1 MGVLPFST
9 YVLRKYYQATGWNED
24 NFYSNLT
31 RSSDALL
38 DFTVPR
44 GLQFSISKAPNA
56 LFRTSYSINALPS
69 LNGSIGYMF
78 STCELDLKKSG
89 DVRFKDIVERF
100 KVHGIPKRP
109 EDKEEEWLGGERVD
123 CRDYLLSGLFYIP
136 SGQLDA
142 LYTTRWSAT
151 TQFSAACILT
161 PLTGASASNPPP
173 LSSEDTMLM
182 SVQHDTGR
190 WGSEYTWQA
199 ESGGSILG
207 LRVLRNFGKLANGNG
222 SDVGV
227 VYPAGTSGGDESA
240 SKEVP
245 ASSTSTSRT
254 TPKRVD
260 EEDAMEGGLKGR
272 LSAGA
277 EFYVSTEKSAGVSA
291 GVRFTTLPNS
301 ALQTNL
307 SSSSNSASSSSPSS
321 ISSPKSGSLWQPP
334 TICTATFSPITGH
347 FTAAYASKVSRDV
360 ALCSR
365 FTFNINSYESEWTM
379 GGEWWLRSKKQPQQ
393 FPSSPDLS
401 DLGGEAPATSTTMTA
416 ELSSTS
422 EPIPAPDT
430 FTLSGST
437 EPPLTQESGQIQG
450 VVKARLSTS
459 SEFAFM
465 WEGRLSNALIS
476 FGVISNLVNRSK
488 PINSIGLEFSYF
500 SSE

>member
-38 DFTVPR
+38 DFTVPK

-56 LFRTSYSINALPS
+56 LFRTSYSMNALPS
-69 LNGSIGYMF
+69 LNGSVGYIF
-78 STCELDLKKSG
+78 STCELDLKNSG
-89 DVRFKDIVERF
+89 DVRFKDVVERF

-142 LYTTRWSAT
+142 FYTTRWSAT

-161 PLTGASASNPPP
+161 PPTGASASNPLP

-182 SVQHDTGR
+182 NVQHDTGR
-190 WGSEYTWQA
+190 WGTEYTWQA

-222 SDVGV
+222 ADAAV
-227 VYPAGTSGGDESA
+227 VHPGENEIA
-240 SKEVP
+240 SKEVSVSS
-245 ASSTSTSRT
+245 ASASRT

-301 ALQTNL
+301 ALQTNS
-307 SSSSNSASSSSPSS
+307 SSSSNSASSPSS
-321 ISSPKSGSLWQPP
+321 SSTSSPKSSLLWQPP

-347 FTAAYASKVSRDV
+347 LTAAYASKVSRDV

-393 FPSSPDLS
+393 LPSGPGLS
-401 DLGGEAPATSTTMTA
+401 DLGGEAPATSTTMTTA
-416 ELSSTS
+416 ELSLPS
-422 EPIPAPDT
+422 EPIPTPES
-430 FTLSGST
+430 FTLSEST
-437 EPPLTQESGQIQG
+437 EPPLSQESGQIQG

-465 WEGRLSNALIS
+465 WEGRLSNALVS

-488 PINSIGLEFSYF
+488 PTNSIGLEFSYF

>member
-9 YVLRKYYQATGWNED
+9 YVVRKYYQATGWNED
-24 NFYSNLT
+24 NSNLT

-38 DFTVPR
+38 DFTVPK

-56 LFRTSYSINALPS
+56 LFRTPYPMNALPS
-69 LNGSIGYMF
+69 LNGSVGYIF
-78 STCELDLKKSG
+78 STCELDLRNSG
-89 DVRFKDIVERF
+89 N
-100 KVHGIPKRP
+100 RP

-142 LYTTRWSAT
+142 FYTTRWSAT
-151 TQFSAACILT
+151 TQSSEACILT
-161 PLTGASASNPPP
+161 PPTGASASNLPP

-182 SVQHDTGR
+182 NVQHDTGR
-190 WGSEYTWQA
+190 WGTEYTWQA
-199 ESGGSILG
+199 ENGGSMLC

-222 SDVGV
+222 GDVGV
-227 VYPAGTSGGDESA
+227 VYQLAVVVGM
-240 SKEVP
+240 
-245 ASSTSTSRT
+245 R
-254 TPKRVD
+254 RVD

-291 GVRFTTLPNS
+291 GIRFTTLPNS
-301 ALQTNL
+301 ALQRNSSAPSNL
-307 SSSSNSASSSSPSS
+307 AYSSSSSS
-321 ISSPKSGSLWQPP
+321 ISSPKSGILWQPP
-334 TICTATFSPITGH
+334 AICTATFSPITGH
-347 FTAAYASKVSRDV
+347 LTAAYASKVSRDV

-365 FTFNINSYESEWTM
+365 FTFNINCYESEWTM
-379 GGEWWLRSKKQPQQ
+379 GGERWLRSKKQPQQ
-393 FPSSPDLS
+393 LPSGPGLS
-401 DLGGEAPATSTTMTA
+401 DLGGDAPATSSTMTIA
-416 ELSSTS
+416 ELSSPS
-422 EPIPAPDT
+422 ESTPASET
-430 FTLSGST
+430 FTLSEST
-437 EPPLTQESGQIQG
+437 EPPLSQESGQIQD

-459 SEFAFM
+459 SEVAFM
-465 WEGRLSNALIS
+465 WEGRLSNAFVS